1 VIGRTATGWFIQLLL
16 KSDRYGEGT
25 VRRAIT
31 RLPVWHRAN
40 ESFCD
45 EVTNDEATSLMRK
58 E

>member
-1 VIGRTATGWFIQLLL
+1 
-16 KSDRYGEGT
+16 
-25 VRRAIT
+25 
-31 RLPVWHRAN
+31 VWHRAN